1 MVTRFLLQS
10 WKFYFNKSNLF
21 PVVKLG
27 LQGKEKAVENTIVR
41 IGHTDNSYDILQ
53 EEIIAIEAENK
64 KISSK
69 LKGNVEV
76 ENVWERR
83 KLEEIDRPDP
93 GTSTTKNDTEP
104 LEFASFVRVQYKKR
118 SLLS

>member
-1 MVTRFLLQS
+1 M
-10 WKFYFNKSNLF
+10 
-21 PVVKLG
+21 KLG

-76 ENVWERR
+76 ENVWDRNGERR

-93 GTSTTKNDTEP
+93 GTLTTKNDTEP